1 MSDNMKKRAEET
13 GSIALSDWTLNAQA
27 TDFDSDRYETEDRYQ
42 HFLSAIRPTVEWI
55 ELD

>member
-1 MSDNMKKRAEET
+1 MKKRAEET